1 MAAAASC
8 AFGSTTQ
15 TRALRDADWGRRASR
30 PCAEGSA
37 PKIDKRRS
45 WRVDTPGTAKG
56 ARRRREVKR
65 SDERGVRRKKHT
77 VGDETGGGR
86 WKTQE
91 STRPDQ

>member
-1 MAAAASC
+1 VQILLPNPRTAS
-8 AFGSTTQ
+8 AQHSP
-15 TRALRDADWGRRASR
+15 A
-30 PCAEGSA
+30 AEGSA

-45 WRVDTPGTAKG
+45 WRVDTPGTAEG

-91 STRPDQ
+91 STRLEEQGGKKV